1 MEKQIRIILVDDH
14 QVVRDSWKFLL
25 DRDPR
30 FTIAAQCKDG
40 EEAIAKAVELRPD
53 VMLMDI
59 NMTPINGFEATRA
72 IVLQAP
78 EVRIIGVSANNHP
91 SYANKI
97 LSLGGWGFVTK
108 SSPFDELM
116 GSIVKVYEGQK
127 YVCREIQK
135 DGEFNLEH

>member
-1 MEKQIRIILVDDH
+1 MENKIRVVLVDDH

-30 FTIAAQCKDG
+30 FEIVAQCKDG
-40 EEAIAKAVELRPD
+40 VEAISTALELVPD

-59 NMTPINGFEATRA
+59 NMTPLNGFEATKE
-72 IVLQAP
+72 IVEKLP
-78 EVRIIGVSANNHP
+78 SVKIIGVSANNHP

-116 GSIVKVYEGQK
+116 GAIVRVYEGEK
-127 YVCREIQK
+127 YICKEVENVSI
-135 DGEFNLEH
+135 

>member
-1 MEKQIRIILVDDH
+1 MQKQIRVALVDDH

-30 FTIAAQCKDG
+30 FTIIAQCKDG
-40 EEAIAKAVELRPD
+40 EEAIAKAIELNPD

-59 NMTPINGFEATRA
+59 NMTPVNGFEATKK
-72 IVLQAP
+72 IVSKTP
-78 EVRIIGVSANNHP
+78 DVKIIGVSANNHP

-97 LSLGGWGFVTK
+97 LELGGWGFVTK

-116 GSIVKVYEGQK
+116 GAIVKVYEGEK
-127 YVCREIQK
+127 YVCREVA
-135 DGEFNLEH
+135 GLL

>member
-1 MEKQIRIILVDDH
+1 MQKQIRVILVDDH

-25 DRDPR
+25 DRDAR
-30 FTIAAQCKDG
+30 FTIIAQCKDG
-40 EEAIAKAVELRPD
+40 EEAIARAVELRPD

-59 NMTPINGFEATRA
+59 NMTPVNGFEATKA
-72 IVLQAP
+72 IVSQAP
-78 EVRIIGVSANNHP
+78 EVRVIGVSANNHP

-116 GSIVKVYEGQK
+116 NSIVQVYEGQK
-127 YVCREIQK
+127 YICREILK
-135 DGEFNLEH
+135 EGEFNTD